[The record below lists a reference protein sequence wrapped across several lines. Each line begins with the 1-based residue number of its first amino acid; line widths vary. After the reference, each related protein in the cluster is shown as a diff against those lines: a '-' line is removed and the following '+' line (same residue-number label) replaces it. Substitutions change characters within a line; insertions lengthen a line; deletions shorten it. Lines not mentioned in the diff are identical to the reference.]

1 MRNSF
6 LVGRMAKASMI
17 KGNERRVVM
26 LKGDRNASFEMA
38 VLFLKEEA
46 ERDSPRSN
54 IVKEAEEII
63 RRATL
68 SSSHIPVHKRK
79 KEIKFSFLSFVL
91 GAIGGIAVTF
101 LGYFV
106 VFLIN

>member
-1 MRNSF
+1 
-6 LVGRMAKASMI
+6 MI

-26 LKGDRNASFEMA
+26 LKGDKNASFEMA
-38 VLFLKEEA
+38 VLFLKDA
-46 ERDSPRSN
+46 VERDGVRSN

-68 SSSHIPVHKRK
+68 SSSCVVQHKKK
-79 KEIKFSFLSFVL
+79 KERAFSFLSFVL
-91 GAIGGIAVTF
+91 GVIGGIAITF

-106 VFLIN
+106 VFLLRGAP

>member
-1 MRNSF
+1 
-6 LVGRMAKASMI
+6 MI

-46 ERDSPRSN
+46 ERDSPQSN

-63 RRATL
+63 RKATL
-68 SSSHIPVHKRK
+68 TSSHIAAHKRK
-79 KEIKFSFLSFVL
+79 KDMNFSFLSFVL
-91 GAIGGIAVTF
+91 GILCGIAVTF
-101 LGYFV
+101 LGYFI
-106 VFLIN
+106 VFLIRGGA

>member
-1 MRNSF
+1 M
-6 LVGRMAKASMI
+6 GRMAKASMI

-46 ERDSPRSN
+46 GRESLCNN

-63 RRATL
+63 RNATL
-68 SSSHIPVHKRK
+68 SSSRAVSAKRR
-79 KEIKFSFLSFVL
+79 KERNFSFLSFVL
-91 GAIGGIAVTF
+91 GAVGGIAVTF
-101 LGYFV
+101 LGYFIA
-106 VFLIN
+106 FLIRGGA